1 MDPVFSMVISSV
13 VASVIWGLRLE
24 GRVNATQQKIADK
37 EETYLTKM
45 AGIKELINSKFDG
58 VDSRLERI
66 ERTLNGSLH
75 GDRHG

>member
-1 MDPVFSMVISSV
+1 MDPVVSMLVTSV

-24 GRVNATQQKIADK
+24 GRVNAIQQKIADK
-37 EETYLTKM
+37 EETYLSKM
-45 AGIKELINSKFDG
+45 AGIKELISSKFDS

-66 ERTLNGSLH
+66 ERSLNGSLH